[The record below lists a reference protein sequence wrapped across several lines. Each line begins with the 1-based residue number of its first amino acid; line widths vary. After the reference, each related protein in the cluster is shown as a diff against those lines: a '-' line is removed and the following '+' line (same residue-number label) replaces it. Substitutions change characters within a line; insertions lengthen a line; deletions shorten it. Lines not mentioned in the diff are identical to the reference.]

1 MIVPFVHDK
10 WVIGWLMQKSA
21 TVPLMA
27 GRFVARA
34 RRARDP
40 RVARVREGRQ
50 TAITSTTRAR
60 EPKAGIPQVG
70 GFMRIGL
77 SFLLG
82 SDSSQQACRVV
93 SGPSKEVSRRSQ
105 IHSMATS

>member
-1 MIVPFVHDK
+1 MDD
-10 WVIGWLMQKSA
+10 WLVMQESA
-21 TVPLMA
+21 TLPLMA
-27 GRFVARA
+27 GRFAAWA

-40 RVARVREGRQ
+40 RVARVEEGRQ

-82 SDSSQQACRVV
+82 SDSSQRAWRIAVWR
-93 SGPSKEVSRRSQ
+93 SKKVSRQRQ
-105 IHSMATS
+105 IRSMATS